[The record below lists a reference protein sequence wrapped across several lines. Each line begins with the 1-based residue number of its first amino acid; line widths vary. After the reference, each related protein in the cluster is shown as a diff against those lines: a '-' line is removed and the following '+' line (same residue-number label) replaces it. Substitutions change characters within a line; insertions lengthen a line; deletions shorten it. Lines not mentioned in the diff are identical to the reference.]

1 MPIQARNKVSVEF
14 SMASMS
20 DMVFLLLIFFMISST
35 MISPNAIKL
44 LLPKSNSQI
53 SAKPVTTVSIT
64 GNLQYYLETQHID
77 LSQLEP
83 LLKEKLKGIKDPT
96 ISLHVER
103 TVPIEEVVKVMNI
116 AKNNQIRVILA
127 TSPETTQTP

>member
-64 GNLQYYLETQHID
+64 ENLQYYLETQHID

-83 LLKEKLKGIKDPT
+83 LLREKLKGIKEPT

>member
-35 MISPNAIKL
+35 MISPNALKL
-44 LLPKSNSQI
+44 LLPRSDSQI
-53 SAKPVTTVSIT
+53 SAKPLTTVSIT
-64 GNLQYYLETQHID
+64 GNLQYYIETQHID
-77 LSQLEP
+77 LSQLES
-83 LLKEKLKGIKDPT
+83 LLKEKLKGIKEPT

>member
-1 MPIQARNKVSVEF
+1 MPIQAKNRVSVEF

-44 LLPKSNSQI
+44 LLPKSNNQI

-64 GNLQYYLETQHID
+64 GDLQYYLETQHID

-83 LLKEKLKGIKDPT
+83 LLKEKLKGMKDPT